1 MVTLIEAVVAPLLHC
16 NVPVYPEAVSMEL
29 PQLSTT
35 FTTGVGTEE
44 FNGAALPLPAALIQ
58 PLTVCVTVYVP
69 AVVTVMEGVVAPLL
83 HKSDPVKFDAVNT
96 ELPQLSATLTVGAAG
111 TGLGAAV
118 PVPGALIQ
126 PLTVCVTVYIP
137 PLVTVIDG
145 VVAPVLHNS
154 VPVKPDAV
162 KTLLVQ
168 LSVTATTG
176 AGGACLGAAV
186 PLPGALEQPLT
197 VCVTV

>member
-1 MVTLIEAVVAPLLHC
+1 MVTLKEAVVAPLLHS
-16 NVPVYPEAVSMEL
+16 NAPVYPDAVSMEL
-29 PQLSTT
+29 PQSSTT

-44 FNGAALPLPAALIQ
+44 FNGAALPLPGVLVQ
-58 PLTVCVTVYVP
+58 PLMVCVTVYVP
-69 AVVTVMEGVVAPLL
+69 AVVTVMDAVVAPLL
-83 HKSDPVKFDAVNT
+83 HKSEPVKLDAVNT
-96 ELPQLSATLTVGAAG
+96 ELPQLSATLTVGAVG
-111 TGLGAAV
+111 IGFGAAV
-118 PVPGALIQ
+118 PFPGALVQ

-137 PLVTVIDG
+137 ASVTLIDG
-145 VVAPVLHNS
+145 VVAPLLHNK

-168 LSVTATTG
+168 LSVTATIG
-176 AGGACLGAAV
+176 AVGACFGAAV